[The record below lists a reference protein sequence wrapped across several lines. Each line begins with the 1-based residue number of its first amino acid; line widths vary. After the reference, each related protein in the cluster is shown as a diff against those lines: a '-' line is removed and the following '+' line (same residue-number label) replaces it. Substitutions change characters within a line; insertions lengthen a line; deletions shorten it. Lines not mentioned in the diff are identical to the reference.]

1 VIGTLINIVS
11 VILGSAV
18 GMVSGSRLP
27 DRVRETV
34 IASLGVFTLAV
45 GISLFID
52 SMGVEGEN
60 VLIPLISL
68 LIGGILGEWW
78 QIERRIKSFGA
89 WLERKFT
96 AGEAGAEGENHFV
109 RGFLSA
115 SLLFCVGPMTILG
128 SIQDGL
134 TGDSRLL
141 VIKSVLD
148 GFAAIALASTLGVG
162 VVFSVIVIL
171 VYQGGISLLA
181 TQAASFFSEIVLA
194 ELTAVGG
201 ILLVSLSIGSILEI
215 RPIRSGNLLPAL
227 LIAPI
232 LVFLIQFFGIG

>member
-1 VIGTLINIVS
+1 MLGTLINIIS
-11 VILGSAV
+11 VFIGSTI
-18 GMVSGSRLP
+18 GMLTGPRLP

-34 IASLGVFTLAV
+34 VASLGVFTLAV
-45 GISLFID
+45 GVSLFID

-68 LIGGILGEWW
+68 LVGGILGEWW
-78 QIERRIKSFGA
+78 QVERRLQSFGA
-89 WLERKFT
+89 WLEAKFT
-96 AGEAGAEGENHFV
+96 TGGDGTEGENRFV

-115 SLLFCVGPMTILG
+115 SLLFCIGPMTILG

-134 TGDSRLL
+134 AGDYRLL
-141 VIKSVLD
+141 AIKSVLD

-162 VVFSVIVIL
+162 VMFSVIVIL

-181 TQAASFFSEIVLA
+181 AQSKAFFSEVMLA

-215 RPIRSGNLLPAL
+215 RLIRSGNLLPAL
-227 LIAPI
+227 LLAPI
-232 LVFLIQFFGIG
+232 LVILLHWLGIN

>member
-1 VIGTLINIVS
+1 MIGTLINIVS
-11 VILGSAV
+11 VLIGSAV
-18 GMVSGSRLP
+18 GMISGPRLP

-45 GISLFID
+45 GVSLFID

-60 VLIPLISL
+60 VLIPLVSL
-68 LIGGILGEWW
+68 LIGGILGEWLR
-78 QIERRIKSFGA
+78 IERRLSSLGA
-89 WLERKFT
+89 WLEGKFT
-96 AGEAGAEGENHFV
+96 AGESGAEGENRFV

-148 GFAAIALASTLGVG
+148 GFAAIALSSTLGVG

-181 TQAASFFSEIVLA
+181 AQATSFFSEIMLA
-194 ELTAVGG
+194 ELAAVGG

-232 LVFLIQFFGIG
+232 LVFLLQLFGIG

>member
-1 VIGTLINIVS
+1 VLGTLINIAS
-11 VILGSAV
+11 VFVGSTIGIL
-18 GMVSGSRLP
+18 SGQRFP
-27 DRVRETV
+27 ERVRQTV
-34 IASLGVFTLAV
+34 IASLGVFTMAV
-45 GISLFID
+45 GVSLFID
-52 SMGVEGEN
+52 SMAVDGEN
-60 VLIPLISL
+60 VLVPLISL

-78 QIERRIKSFGA
+78 RIERRLKSLGA
-89 WLERKFT
+89 WLEARFA
-96 AGEAGAEGENHFV
+96 AGEGEAVGENRFV

-134 TGDSRLL
+134 TGDYRLL

-148 GFAAIALASTLGVG
+148 GFAAIALASTLGIG
-162 VVFSVIVIL
+162 VMFSVTVIL
-171 VYQGGISLLA
+171 IYQGGISLLA
-181 TQAASFFSEIVLA
+181 AQATNFFSEIMLA

-201 ILLVSLSIGSILEI
+201 ILLLSLSIGSILEL

-232 LVFLIQFFGIG
+232 LVLVLQALGIG

>member
-1 VIGTLINIVS
+1 MVGTLINIVS
-11 VILGSAV
+11 VFIGSALGV
-18 GMVSGSRLP
+18 ISGPRLP

-34 IASLGVFTLAV
+34 IASLGVFTLVV
-45 GISLFID
+45 GVGLFID

-78 QIERRIKSFGA
+78 RIERRLKSFGA
-89 WLERKFT
+89 WLEEKFT
-96 AGEAGAEGENHFV
+96 AGEAGADGENRFV

-162 VVFSVIVIL
+162 VVFSVIVIF

-181 TQAASFFSEIVLA
+181 AQASSFFNEIMLA

-201 ILLVSLSIGSILEI
+201 VLLVSLSIGSILEI

-232 LVFLIQFFGIG
+232 LVFLLQVLGIG

>member
-1 VIGTLINIVS
+1 VIGTLINTVS
-11 VILGSAV
+11 VIIG
-18 GMVSGSRLP
+18 GTIGIISGPRLP

-34 IASLGVFTLAV
+34 IASLGVFTLVV
-45 GISLFID
+45 GVSLFID
-52 SMGVEGEN
+52 SLGVEGEN

-78 QIERRIKSFGA
+78 RIERKLKSLGA
-89 WLERKFT
+89 WLEDRFT
-96 AGEAGAEGENHFV
+96 AGSGAGGENRFV

-115 SLLFCVGPMTILG
+115 SLLFCIGPMTIIG

-134 TGDSRLL
+134 VGDYRLL
-141 VIKSVLD
+141 MIKSVLD

-162 VVFSVIVIL
+162 VMFSVIVIL

-181 TQAASFFSEIVLA
+181 AQASSFFTEIMLA

-227 LIAPI
+227 LVAPI
-232 LVFLIQFFGIG
+232 VVLLLQMLGIG

>member
-1 VIGTLINIVS
+1 MIGTLINIVS
-11 VILGSAV
+11 VVVGSSI
-18 GMVSGSRLP
+18 GIISGPRLP

-34 IASLGVFTLAV
+34 VASLGVFTLVV
-45 GISLFID
+45 GVSLFID

-78 QIERRIKSFGA
+78 RIERRLKSFGA
-89 WLERKFT
+89 WLEERFI
-96 AGEAGAEGENHFV
+96 AGGGAKGENRFV

-134 TGDSRLL
+134 VGDHRLL
-141 VIKSVLD
+141 MIKSVLD

-162 VVFSVIVIL
+162 VMFSVVVIL
-171 VYQGGISLLA
+171 IYQGGISLLA
-181 TQAASFFSEIVLA
+181 AQATTFFTEIMLA

-227 LIAPI
+227 LIAPV
-232 LVFLIQFFGIG
+232 LVLLLQLLGIG

>member
-1 VIGTLINIVS
+1 VLGTLINIAS
-11 VILGSAV
+11 VFVGSTIGIL
-18 GMVSGSRLP
+18 SGHRLP
-27 DRVRETV
+27 ERVRQTV
-34 IASLGVFTLAV
+34 IASLGVFTMAV
-45 GISLFID
+45 GVSLFID
-52 SMGVEGEN
+52 SMAVDGEN
-60 VLIPLISL
+60 VLVPLISL

-78 QIERRIKSFGA
+78 RIERRLKSFGA
-89 WLERKFT
+89 WLEAGFT
-96 AGEAGAEGENHFV
+96 AGEGEAVGENRFV

-134 TGDSRLL
+134 TGDYRLL

-148 GFAAIALASTLGVG
+148 GFAAIALASTLGIG
-162 VVFSVIVIL
+162 VMFSVTVIL
-171 VYQGGISLLA
+171 IYQGGISLLA
-181 TQAASFFSEIVLA
+181 AQATNFFSEIMLA

-201 ILLVSLSIGSILEI
+201 ILLLSLSIGSILEL

-232 LVFLIQFFGIG
+232 LVLVLQALGIG

>member
-1 VIGTLINIVS
+1 VIGTLINTIS
-11 VILGSAV
+11 VIIGSSIGV
-18 GMVSGSRLP
+18 ISGPRLP
-27 DRVRETV
+27 GRIRDTV
-34 IASLGVFTLAV
+34 IASLGVFTLVV
-45 GISLFID
+45 GVSLFID
-52 SMGVEGEN
+52 SMNVEGEN
-60 VLIPLISL
+60 VLIPLLSL

-78 QIERRIKSFGA
+78 RIERRLMAFGA
-89 WLERKFT
+89 WLEERFT
-96 AGEAGAEGENHFV
+96 AGDGAQNENRFV

-134 TGDSRLL
+134 VGDYRLL
-141 VIKSVLD
+141 MIKSVLD
-148 GFAAIALASTLGVG
+148 GFAAIALASTLGIG
-162 VVFSVIVIL
+162 VMFSVVVIL

-181 TQAASFFSEIVLA
+181 AQATAFFSEVMLA

-227 LIAPI
+227 LIAPL
-232 LVFLIQFFGIG
+232 LVLLLQLFGIG